1 MSKLRLMSNNQ
12 WKNDDNLWEHLG
24 LDCSAAARARG
35 FAAAYAETAPDV
47 IGLQEIS
54 GRMIEEL
61 MEAFS
66 EIGEERYSLLWG
78 RDTPILYRS
87 DKFELV
93 DSRFSLHPEAVPG
106 LDGIYNNRKTKSYTV
121 AVFRC
126 KEDGKRFVFVS
137 THLWWKSSNP
147 TSRNYYPGSDEARVY
162 QLGLVLSTAEELA
175 EKYSCPAVI
184 VGDFNARYDSE
195 TVQSALPRGF
205 LHAHDIAA
213 EYADETNGHHSC
225 GKSGFEP
232 YDPRPFVCSIDHILV
247 RGAPEGFVRRF
258 DRYYPE
264 SFYALSDHFPMYIDV
279 EL

>member
-12 WKNDDNLWEHLG
+12 WKNDENLWEHLG

-47 IGLQEIS
+47 IGLQEVS
-54 GRMIEEL
+54 GKMIEEL
-61 MEAFS
+61 MEALAEKGLS
-66 EIGEERYSLLWG
+66 YALLWG
-78 RDTPILYRS
+78 RDTPVLYRA
-87 DKFELV
+87 DRFELI
-93 DSRFSLHPEAVPG
+93 DSIHSLYPDTCPG

-126 KEDGKRFVFVS
+126 KEDGKSFVFAS

-147 TSRNYYPGSDEARVY
+147 ESRNYYHGSDEARGY
-162 QLGLVLSTAEELA
+162 QIGLVISEIDRLR
-175 EKYSCPAVI
+175 EKYDCPAVL
-184 VGDFNARYDSE
+184 VGDLNARYGSNVIAQAKE
-195 TVQSALPRGF
+195 RGF
-205 LHAHDIAA
+205 LHAHDIAV
-213 EYADETNGHHSC
+213 EYADETNGHHGC

-232 YDPRPFVCSIDHILV
+232 YEPRPFVDSIDHILV
-247 RGAPEGFVRRF
+247 KGHREGFVRRF

-264 SFYALSDHFPMYIDV
+264 SFYPLSDHFPMYIDV